1 MTAVNSSNAAGAPAA
16 LLQSAGTL
24 PARAPASDRA
34 TQAVASA
41 VAAAAPARAAH
52 VEETTRPTREAVE
65 QAAHRIETFVKS
77 VGRSM
82 DFSIDNTTG
91 RSILRVVDPQ
101 SGEVIRQLPP
111 EETLRVAKAVEYMQS
126 MLVHQRA

>member
-1 MTAVNSSNAAGAPAA
+1 MTAVNSSTAASAPAT

-24 PARAPASDRA
+24 PERAS
-34 TQAVASA
+34 TSAVASS
-41 VAAAAPARAAH
+41 APPRAAH

-65 QAAHRIETFVKS
+65 QAANRIEKFVKS

-82 DFSIDNTTG
+82 DFSVDNSTG

>member
-1 MTAVNSSNAAGAPAA
+1 M
-16 LLQSAGTL
+16 
-24 PARAPASDRA
+24 
-34 TQAVASA
+34 
-41 VAAAAPARAAH
+41 
-52 VEETTRPTREAVE
+52 EETTRPTREAVE
-65 QAAHRIETFVKS
+65 QAASRIEKFVKS

-82 DFSIDNTTG
+82 DFSVDNSTG